1 MTTKKTTRK
10 PGRPTTKGR
19 GKGKDQAKKSDSPRQ
34 LSDPIDSIWKSRE
47 REREELLETQR
58 ELREM
63 VQESQLRILAMRTKG
78 NLARLKI
85 VNKSFDD

>member
-1 MTTKKTTRK
+1 MTTKKSTRK
-10 PGRPTTKGR
+10 PAGPAAKTKR
-19 GKGKDQAKKSDSPRQ
+19 KKNAKKSESPRP
-34 LSDPIDSIWKSRE
+34 LADPLDSIWKSRE
-47 REREELLETQR
+47 REREEMLETQR